1 MHPQLSGMPALAS
14 LIVALAISALLCGGA
29 VAQQPDFD
37 AVQIETLH
45 VSGNIYMLVG
55 AGGNIAVSVGEDGV
69 FIVDDEFAPLTDK
82 IVRAIRMLS
91 DGPIRFLVNTHSHGD
106 HVGGN
111 ENLAR
116 MGALIV
122 SHDNT
127 RSKMATGGLDDRTP
141 DPDDTIPPEP
151 ADALPVVTFGSQMSI
166 HVNGEEV
173 DLIYAGSA
181 HTDGDIFVFFR
192 GSNVLHVGDVLV
204 TEGFPVIDR
213 ASNGSFEGIIRGLNL
228 ALDLATTAPGFLSG
242 HNNQP
247 GAWPDPSD
255 GARTDT
261 IVIPGHG
268 RLYDAADLVQYRDM
282 VVIVRDRIVDLID
295 KGLTLEQVKAADPTL
310 GWNNWYGSTTP
321 PFTTERFIEVAYEEL
336 GRAR

>member
-1 MHPQLSGMPALAS
+1 MNTTRTSASFFVVMGILALLSGRV
-14 LIVALAISALLCGGA
+14 I
-29 VAQQPDFD
+29 AQQPNFD
-37 AVQIETLH
+37 AVQIQTLH

-69 FIVDDEFAPLTDK
+69 LIVDDQFAPLTDK
-82 IVRAIRMLS
+82 IVAAIRELS

-116 MGALIV
+116 MGALIFA
-122 SHDNT
+122 HENT
-127 RSKMATGGLDDRTP
+127 RKKMAEGGPDDRTP
-141 DPDDTIPPEP
+141 DPNDSIPPEP
-151 ADALPVVTFGSQMSI
+151 RGSLPIVTLVDRMSFHI
-166 HVNGEEV
+166 NGEDV
-173 DLIYAGSA
+173 DLIYPGPA

-213 ASNGSFEGIIRGLNL
+213 ASHGNLEGIISALNL
-228 ALDLATTAPGFLSG
+228 ALDLVTTAPGFLSG
-242 HNNQP
+242 RNNQP
-247 GAWPDPSD
+247 GAWPDPSN

-261 IVIPGHG
+261 LIIPGHG
-268 RLYDAADLVQYRDM
+268 RLYDEADLVQYRDM
-282 VVIVRDRIVDLID
+282 VVIIRDRIIDLID
-295 KGLTLEQVKAADPTL
+295 KGLTLEEVKAADPTL

-321 PFTTERFIEVAYEEL
+321 PFTTERFIETAYAEL
-336 GRAR
+336 SQRR